1 MSAVDYETLTRRMKD
16 LQTFLNKFLDIERMV
31 YLPDTAR
38 KDRLET
44 DTEHPYHLAM
54 HAWFLCQ
61 SFPELNQEKV
71 LKYALAHDLVEIY
84 AGDVMAIGRTD
95 AEQKQKEDDEAAA
108 LRRIKKEWPDFVE
121 LTDYIENYEKQS
133 DPESVFVKALDKLM
147 PTIQQVISKGKSW
160 KMRDMKL
167 SHALDNKASK
177 TAASHE
183 IHAIW
188 QELKAEITAH
198 PEWFN
203 KGRA

>member
-44 DTEHPYHLAM
+44 DTEHSYHLAM

-95 AEQKQKEDDEAAA
+95 AAQQQKEDDEAAA

-133 DPESVFVKALDKLM
+133 DPESVFVKALDKLTPLM
-147 PTIQQVISKGKSW
+147 HQILSEGKTW
-160 KMRDMKL
+160 KKYDL
-167 SHALDNKASK
+167 AFTDIVTNKQLK
-177 TAASHE
+177 TASSHE